1 MVNIS
6 NEQIE
11 AAREAGAQSP
21 VVVSAAYNGTHA
33 RLEIG
38 FANGVHLAVP
48 IALIEELGK
57 LEPPPTAGQLSEVEI
72 WGGGQS
78 VYFPQLDV
86 SLWAPGLLQGVF
98 GTRAWMR
105 ELARAMGSA
114 TSPAKAAAARANG
127 RKGGRPRKQPDSS
140 AQAGDQADDQADD
153 QAARQ
158 VA

>member
-21 VVVSAAYNGTHA
+21 VVVSAGYNGTQA

-38 FANGVHLAVP
+38 FANGVYLAVP
-48 IALIEELGK
+48 IALIEELQT
-57 LEPPPTAGQLSEVEI
+57 LSAPPTAAQLSEVEI

-78 VYFPQLDV
+78 VYFPQLDL

-105 ELARAMGSA
+105 ELARGMGSA

-127 RKGGRPRKQPDSS
+127 RKGGRPRKERGASGEAAEPAVRS
-140 AQAGDQADDQADD
+140 AA
-153 QAARQ
+153 
-158 VA
+158 

>member
-1 MVNIS
+1 MVNVSNIS

-21 VVVSAAYNGTHA
+21 VLVSAAYDGTQA

-38 FANGVHLAVP
+38 FANGVYLAVP
-48 IALIEELGK
+48 VALIEELQTLGS
-57 LEPPPTAGQLSEVEI
+57 PPTAAQLSEVEI

-78 VYFPQLDV
+78 VYFPQLDL

-105 ELARAMGSA
+105 ELARGMGSA

-127 RKGGRPRKQPDSS
+127 RKGGRPRKELGTSGEAAEPAVRS
-140 AQAGDQADDQADD
+140 AA
-153 QAARQ
+153 
-158 VA
+158 